1 MRVLLET
8 EFSRQYVCSADV
20 HEQLRD
26 RKKRKQ
32 ESFHEYLL
40 QMKKIASL
48 GNIDARSVI
57 RYVVDG
63 LNMKSGFRYSLY
75 SCNSYKELQEQYEVF
90 DRVVDKPYKQNDG
103 KWASNQR
110 KQHDFNDRKSHC
122 FNCGSVDHLRKDC
135 KSAVKCFS
143 CNQEGHMSRDCPGS
157 VAGVQV
163 VRSAGRMK
171 MVSINHVEVE
181 CLVDTGADVS
191 ILRKYIFNK
200 IPNDILERCAS
211 KLRGLGNKITCPV
224 GYFLTEVAVDQEMTP
239 HKFVVVEDEDIE
251 YDALLGFD
259 FVSKFDFSLS
269 ADGYKFSS
277 PLGEKACKKP
287 NQMKIYNIINTYD
300 EIDVPSQYAK
310 EVSQL
315 IMNYKAADSVAEVP
329 IKLRIVPD
337 VEIVPFRQ
345 SPSRFAI
352 AEEKDVQKQIDEW
365 LDAGIIRPST
375 SNFAIRLVLV
385 TKKDGTRRICVYFRK
400 LNSMVLR
407 DCFPVPVID
416 DVLQKLQKAGL
427 RKLCIPRAYEQG
439 CTRLVHG

>member
-1 MRVLLET
+1 
-8 EFSRQYVCSADV
+8 
-20 HEQLRD
+20 
-26 RKKRKQ
+26 
-32 ESFHEYLL
+32 
-40 QMKKIASL
+40 
-48 GNIDARSVI
+48 
-57 RYVVDG
+57 
-63 LNMKSGFRYSLY
+63 
-75 SCNSYKELQEQYEVF
+75 
-90 DRVVDKPYKQNDG
+90 
-103 KWASNQR
+103 
-110 KQHDFNDRKSHC
+110 
-122 FNCGSVDHLRKDC
+122 
-135 KSAVKCFS
+135 
-143 CNQEGHMSRDCPGS
+143 
-157 VAGVQV
+157 
-163 VRSAGRMK
+163 
-171 MVSINHVEVE
+171 
-181 CLVDTGADVS
+181 
-191 ILRKYIFNK
+191 
-200 IPNDILERCAS
+200 
-211 KLRGLGNKITCPV
+211 
-224 GYFLTEVAVDQEMTP
+224 
-239 HKFVVVEDEDIE
+239 
-251 YDALLGFD
+251 
-259 FVSKFDFSLS
+259 
-269 ADGYKFSS
+269 
-277 PLGEKACKKP
+277 
-287 NQMKIYNIINTYD
+287 MKIYNIINTYD

-329 IKLRIVPD
+329 IKLRIFPD